1 MPRAAGAAAPQ
12 GAPATAPPGPASLSP
27 GPPRGATAGGR
38 GWGAGAAPAPAG
50 ERSGAEPRDV
60 KNPGCSSC
68 AAAAR
73 LHKRYLKGAGRSPG
87 PSRTESAPA
96 PARWC

>member
-1 MPRAAGAAAPQ
+1 MPWAAGAAAPQ
-12 GAPATAPPGPASLSP
+12 GAPAAAPPGPASLSP
-27 GPPRGATAGGR
+27 GPPRGATAEAEGQGPRRHLPGR
-38 GWGAGAAPAPAG
+38 
-50 ERSGAEPRDV
+50 GAEPRGA
-60 KNPGCSSC
+60 KNQGRSNCA